1 MKNDPSSYERKKKN
15 SELWWDLNPWPRDT
29 GASLQPTKL
38 WSHWCYELVS
48 YVFINCVHNCKD
60 HSSFDSISVVL
71 IILYDLFHIHLSHKN
86 NVRTNSKENTS
97 RLLTTL
103 KIQVDGQGDKNNE
116 HNGMKNTCLFLFFL
130 LLWPLGLTAMKWN
143 ANNFKGAY

>member
-1 MKNDPSSYERKKKN
+1 M
-15 SELWWDLNPWPRDT
+15 
-29 GASLQPTKL
+29 
-38 WSHWCYELVS
+38 
-48 YVFINCVHNCKD
+48 FINCVRNCKD

-71 IILYDLFHIHLSHKN
+71 IILYDLFHIHSSHKN

-130 LLWPLGLTAMKWN
+130 LLWPLGLTAMK
-143 ANNFKGAY
+143 